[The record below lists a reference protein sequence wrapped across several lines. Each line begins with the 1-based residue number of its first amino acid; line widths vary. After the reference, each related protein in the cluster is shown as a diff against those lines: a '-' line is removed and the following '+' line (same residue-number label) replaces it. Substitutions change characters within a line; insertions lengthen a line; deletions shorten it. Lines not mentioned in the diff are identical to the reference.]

1 MGRRSK
7 KQPEREDPFDE
18 GGQGAE
24 DPDEG
29 RTNKRKT
36 TLVIEKSEDLAEL
49 AQDMIGQDFP
59 NLAHARIQCV
69 SKTHEEEDGDI
80 PPPEAG
86 STFTITARLFSP
98 MDRAVFRLD
107 FRLVANG
114 NWMHYANDNQVHGQ
128 LFHALC
134 GLDLVEGKPVTV
146 KPMEVH
152 LREIREIGV
161 HSEPLEQL
169 QAAFLQLSLDFAVE
183 PEAEATLEPEAQ
195 SALAEQIAAQ

>member
-18 GGQGAE
+18 E
-24 DPDEG
+24 PDEG

-36 TLVIEKSEDLAEL
+36 TLVIEKSEELAEL

-59 NLAHARIQCV
+59 NLANARIQCV

-80 PPPEAG
+80 PPAKAG
-86 STFTITARLFSP
+86 STFTITARVFSP

-107 FRLVANG
+107 FRLMANG

-169 QAAFLQLSLDFAVE
+169 QAAFLQLALDFAVE

>member
-7 KQPEREDPFDE
+7 KQPETEEPFDE
-18 GGQGAE
+18 EGQGAE
-24 DPDEG
+24 EPDEG

-36 TLVIEKSEDLAEL
+36 TLVIEKSEDVAEL

-59 NLAHARIQCV
+59 NLAKARIQCV

-86 STFTITARLFSP
+86 STFTITARVFSP

-114 NWMHYANDNQVHGQ
+114 NWMHYANDNQVRGQ

-134 GLDLVEGKPVTV
+134 GLDLVEGKPVRV

-169 QAAFLQLSLDFAVE
+169 QAAFLQLSLDFVAE

>member
-1 MGRRSK
+1 MGRRNK
-7 KQPEREDPFDE
+7 R
-18 GGQGAE
+18 AE
-24 DPDEG
+24 PQDQDAFADQETDPDEG
-29 RTNKRKT
+29 RTNKGKT
-36 TLVIEKSEDLAEL
+36 TLVIEKSEELAEL

-59 NLAHARIQCV
+59 NLANARIQCV
-69 SKTHEEEDGDI
+69 SKTREEQGGDI
-80 PPPEAG
+80 LPPKAG
-86 STFTITARLFSP
+86 STFTIAARVFSL

-114 NWMHYANDNQVHGQ
+114 NWMHYANDNQVRGQ

-169 QAAFLQLSLDFAVE
+169 QAAFLQLSLDFAAE

>member
-1 MGRRSK
+1 MGR
-7 KQPEREDPFDE
+7 
-18 GGQGAE
+18 
-24 DPDEG
+24 

-36 TLVIEKSEDLAEL
+36 TLVIEKSEDVAEL
-49 AQDMIGQDFP
+49 AQDMISQDFP

-80 PPPEAG
+80 PPAKAG
-86 STFTITARLFSP
+86 STFTITARVFSP

-107 FRLVANG
+107 FRLMANG
-114 NWMHYANDNQVHGQ
+114 NWMHYANDNQVRGQ

-134 GLDLVEGKPVTV
+134 GLDFVRAKPVTV

-169 QAAFLQLSLDFAVE
+169 QAAFLQLALDFALE
-183 PEAEATLEPEAQ
+183 PEAETTLEPEAQ

>member
-1 MGRRSK
+1 MGR
-7 KQPEREDPFDE
+7 
-18 GGQGAE
+18 
-24 DPDEG
+24 

-36 TLVIEKSEDLAEL
+36 TLVIEKSEELAEL

-69 SKTHEEEDGDI
+69 SKTREEQEAGDI
-80 PPPEAG
+80 PPPKAG
-86 STFTITARLFSP
+86 SIFTIAARVFSP

-114 NWMHYANDNQVHGQ
+114 NWMHYANDNQVRGQ

-134 GLDLVEGKPVTV
+134 GLDFVRAKPVTV

-169 QAAFLQLSLDFAVE
+169 QAAFLQLALDFAPE
-183 PEAEATLEPEAQ
+183 PETEATLEPETETAPAQ
-195 SALAEQIAAQ
+195 QVAAQ